1 MSRAKVDDEQVQFA
15 LTCLKQEMEQI
26 RLAIAEL
33 QSIMAASARVLAAA
47 SGGTVT
53 EGSDPPSFVANKR

>member
-33 QSIMAASARVLAAA
+33 QSIMAASVLAAA